1 LCALVAR
8 RRGPFALRAVEVVR
22 ALRPAA
28 PHARR
33 RTLLIA
39 TLVALRRALELTV
52 LGALTTR
59 RRGTITLNTTDVIRA
74 WMPAAHHTRR
84 RALLVATLITLRGA
98 LELAALV
105 ARTARRTVALRAAA
119 VVGALVTAAHERR
132 RALAV
137 AILPALRR
145 RALDL
150 AALVA
155 RATRR
160 TIALSVA
167 TVIRALMT
175 AAHERRRTLAVA
187 ILSTLRRALDISAG
201 ALLIATVVVRPL
213 AWSAA
218 AHPRRGRRTVAL
230 GTLGRLTLDVTAL
243 AAWRGRRTLAL
254 GAIGFVRAV
263 MTVVHTGRRPL
274 LVVAVVAHLL
284 ATALMRRGRRGSAG
298 VLRRRVERREAE
310 HQRGCCDD
318 FLHGVC
324 PFRFQHR
331 SHRRRQP
338 RRHT

>member
-1 LCALVAR
+1 MCALVAR

-28 PHARR
+28 PHTRR

-52 LGALTTR
+52 LAALTAR

-74 WMPAAHHTRR
+74 WMPAAHHTQR

-98 LELAALV
+98 LKLAALV
-105 ARTARRTVALRAAA
+105 AGAARRTVALGVAA
-119 VVGALVTAAHERR
+119 VVGALVTPAHERR
-132 RALAV
+132 RTLLV
-137 AILPALRR
+137 TTLVALRR
-145 RALDL
+145 TLEL
-150 AALVA
+150 ATLVA
-155 RATRR
+155 RATQR
-160 TIALSVA
+160 TIALRVP

-187 ILSTLRRALDISAG
+187 ILSAGRRALNISAG

-230 GTLGRLTLDVTAL
+230 GTLGRLTLDVTTL
-243 AAWRGRRTLAL
+243 AAWRGRRALAL
-254 GAIGFVRAV
+254 GAIGVVRAV

-284 ATALMRRGRRGSAG
+284 ATALMRRGRRGAAG